1 MTKTVVRRLMHAL
14 LAAVLATATFAGI
27 LVTGAA
33 AVGRDNGL
41 DSRAVLPQG
50 IPAGGLQPAAATET
64 IRVAVVLGSSG
75 TEAADVL
82 APYDVFARSPRF
94 AVTTVAADR
103 LPVQL
108 VGAPAVVPST
118 TFADI
123 DAGRAPAPDVLV
135 VPAVEDPNGNSEAA
149 TRSWILRQS
158 GRGIRVLG
166 VCAGSMLLARAGVL
180 DGHRATSHW
189 SRLDSLRKSRPAVQ
203 WVSGQRFVQDGLI
216 TTTAGV
222 TSGVPGALH
231 LMQELVGDSEA
242 ARVGAEV
249 GYPGWST
256 SMGTEIPGRSFGFE
270 DAAVALNAVLP
281 WFRPTVGIGLTDG
294 ISELD
299 VAATFDIYTVSG
311 AAHTVALAA
320 GRSVTTKHGLVL
332 LTNPLPATGHDVDRM
347 ILPGAAANDTRLT
360 SWAENLS
367 IDTTMVNPPSLPRNP
382 FDAVLED
389 LSRQSGNPTA
399 LTTAKFIDY
408 PTAQLHLN
416 PTRSD
421 TRSTWLL
428 ILAAALAVFA
438 GFLPSLLRRF
448 PVLVHRK
455 TSRRNTSTRPTQTGR
470 KDLS

>member
-1 MTKTVVRRLMHAL
+1 MSAL
-14 LAAVLATATFAGI
+14 LAAVLVAATLAGI

-41 DSRAVLPQG
+41 GSRPALPQG
-50 IPAGGLQPAAATET
+50 ILASGLPAAAATGT

-94 AVTTVAADR
+94 TVTTVAADR
-103 LPVQL
+103 SPVQL

-123 DAGRAPAPDVLV
+123 DAGLAPAPDVLV

-158 GRGIRVLG
+158 GHGIRVLG
-166 VCAGSMLLARAGVL
+166 VCAGSMLLAQAGVL

-216 TTTAGV
+216 ITTAGV

-256 SMGTEIPGRSFGFE
+256 STGTEIPGRSFGFE
-270 DAAVALNAVLP
+270 DATVALNAALP

-299 VAATFDIYTVSG
+299 VAATFDVYTVSG
-311 AAHTVALAA
+311 AARTVALAA
-320 GRSVTTKHGLVL
+320 GGSITTKHGLVL
-332 LTNPLPATGHDVDRM
+332 LTNPLPGTGHGLDRM
-347 ILPGAAANDTRLT
+347 ILPGSAAYDARLA

-367 IDTTMVNPPSLPRNP
+367 IDTTLLSPPLLPRNP

-389 LSRQSGNPTA
+389 LSLHAGTPTA

-408 PTAQLHLN
+408 PTAQLHLSAAG
-416 PTRSD
+416 SD

-428 ILAAALAVFA
+428 ILAGALAVFA
-438 GFLPSLLRRF
+438 GFLPSLLRRI
-448 PVLVHRK
+448 PVLAHRK
-455 TSRRNTSTRPTQTGR
+455 TSRRNTSTRPIQTGR